1 MTRREINDPREWRIS
16 MSGYSIKTG
25 WGDDERFVCAYHT
38 APNVKLDPA
47 RFQQWLDDAQEICDA
62 HNAALAKDA
71 P

>member
-16 MSGYSIKTG
+16 LSGYSIKTG
-25 WGDDERFVCAYHT
+25 WGDDTRIVTSYHNGLERPF
-38 APNVKLDPA
+38 DPE
-47 RFQQWLDDAQEICDA
+47 RYQQWLDDAQEICDA